1 MTNREPLEQPQAS
14 LLEEIEAE
22 IAEEA
27 LLEVENIDGLL
38 KWKRIHAWLT
48 IGIIG
53 ALVFGLLLSV
63 LVGTVSTTAAA
74 FGFALSVAA
83 TGICIVGSFI
93 IAFFKPAIFLIAPD
107 GSVKPQ
113 KAAKYSFIF
122 FWLSQGGFALIFFV
136 LFLLL
141 AGFASLF

>member
-1 MTNREPLEQPQAS
+1 MTDREPLEQPQAS

-22 IAEEA
+22 MAEEA
-27 LLEVENIDGLL
+27 LLEVKNIDGLL

-93 IAFFKPAIFLIAPD
+93 IAIFKPAIFLIAAD

-113 KAAKYSFIF
+113 KAAKYSFIL
-122 FWLSQGGFALIFFV
+122 FWLTEGGFALVFLV

-141 AGFASLF
+141 AGFTSLF